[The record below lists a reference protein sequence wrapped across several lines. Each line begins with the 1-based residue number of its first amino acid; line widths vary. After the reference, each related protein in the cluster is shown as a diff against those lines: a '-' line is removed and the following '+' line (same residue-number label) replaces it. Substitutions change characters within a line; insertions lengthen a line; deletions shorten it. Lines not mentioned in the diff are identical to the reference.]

1 MCGFVGFTGN
11 KVGDSDKAINNMAK
25 AIEHRGPDEANFHCD
40 ENISLG
46 FRQLSFFRESH
57 DKQPFQNEE
66 KTLTIVYNGDVDNSP
81 QSLLQLYKEHG
92 EDMVHHATGGFA
104 FVIFDHT
111 TGEVFAARD
120 HFGIKPLYY
129 AVIEGELVFASELKA
144 FFAYPL
150 FEKKINLEAL
160 EQYLSFQYSVLDE
173 SFFKGVFRLPPAH
186 FLKFKGDQVQLQ
198 RYWQAEYSPQE
209 RSIEDIVDDIDD
221 VVIQSVNR
229 HKTEGALL
237 SSGLDSS
244 YITSVSKDL
253 KKTFTV
259 GFDYAG
265 FSEIEMAQ
273 QLSKE
278 KSVENFNKVITTEE
292 FWDVLPKF
300 QYYID
305 EPLADPAAVAFY
317 FACQIAKENGIECV
331 FSGEGA
337 DEFFG
342 GYGIY
347 KEPVDLAPL
356 TRFPLG
362 LRKALACVAR
372 AIPFKFKGKNYVI
385 RAATPVE
392 KRFIG
397 NAYIFTEKERADIL
411 KTPTGAK
418 ISDVVDPIYNVP
430 KNQDDVTKMQH
441 LDVHL
446 WMVGDIMHIADR
458 ISMVHSLE
466 IRVPFAD
473 KAVFDVA
480 SKTPTRYRVNKQAT
494 KYAFRKAATR
504 HFTDRRPK
512 NRLGFPVPT
521 RLWLQ
526 EEKYYNIVLDA
537 FKQDFVG
544 EFFQMDKLM
553 KLLNDHKS
561 KKVDNGKKIW
571 TIYTFILWHQEY
583 FKNNV

>member
-1 MCGFVGFTGN
+1 MCGFVGFTSNKVDDGN
-11 KVGDSDKAINNMAK
+11 KIINEMAK
-25 AIEHRGPDEANFHCD
+25 AIEHRGSDKVNFHCD
-40 ENISLG
+40 EDISLG
-46 FRQLSFFRESH
+46 FRQLSFFGESH
-57 DKQPFQNEE
+57 GKQPFQNEE
-66 KTLTIVYNGDVDNSP
+66 KNLTIVYNGDVDNSP

-92 EDMVHHATGGFA
+92 EDMVHHAAAGFA

-111 TGEVFAARD
+111 TSQLFAARD

-150 FEKKINLEAL
+150 FEKKINPEAL

-186 FLKFKGDQVQLQ
+186 FLKFKDGEVQLQ
-198 RYWQAEYSPQE
+198 KYWQAEYSPQE
-209 RSIEDIVDDIDD
+209 RPVDDIVNDIDD
-221 VVIQSVNR
+221 VVVKSVNR

-244 YITSVSKDL
+244 YITSVSKGL

-265 FSEIEMAQ
+265 FSEIEMAEK
-273 QLSKE
+273 LSEE
-278 KSVENFNKVITTEE
+278 KGIENFSKVITTEE
-292 FWDVLPKF
+292 FWGVLPKI

-372 AIPFKFKGKNYVI
+372 AIPFKFKGKNYAI

-397 NAYIFTEKERADIL
+397 NAYIFTEKERLDIL
-411 KTPTGAK
+411 KIPTGAK
-418 ISDVVDPIYNVP
+418 ISDVVDPIYNVA

-441 LDVHL
+441 L
-446 WMVGDIMHIADR
+446 
-458 ISMVHSLE
+458 
-466 IRVPFAD
+466 
-473 KAVFDVA
+473 
-480 SKTPTRYRVNKQAT
+480 
-494 KYAFRKAATR
+494 
-504 HFTDRRPK
+504 
-512 NRLGFPVPT
+512 
-521 RLWLQ
+521 
-526 EEKYYNIVLDA
+526 
-537 FKQDFVG
+537 
-544 EFFQMDKLM
+544 
-553 KLLNDHKS
+553 
-561 KKVDNGKKIW
+561 
-571 TIYTFILWHQEY
+571 
-583 FKNNV
+583 